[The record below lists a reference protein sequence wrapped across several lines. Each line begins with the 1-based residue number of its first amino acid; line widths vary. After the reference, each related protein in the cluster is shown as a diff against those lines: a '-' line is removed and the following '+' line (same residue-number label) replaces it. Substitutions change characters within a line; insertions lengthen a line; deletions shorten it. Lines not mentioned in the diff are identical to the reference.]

1 MPSPGAMANR
11 RLMVYI
17 VGAIGILS
25 IFFITFS
32 RHGPTVSSNTPLAY
46 AATPIHEVTV
56 KKETLNG
63 GAIMPKLG
71 NETLKAEL
79 GRAAWKVLH
88 TTMAR
93 FPDKPTEDEST
104 ALFSYI
110 HLFAR
115 LYPCGECAGHFRKI
129 LEKFPPQVKSR
140 SSAAVWACYV
150 HNEVNFSL
158 KKPKFDCDH
167 IGDFYKCGCAGE
179 EEEKG
184 KTKEEEA
191 AEKSP
196 DLKIEREP

>member
-1 MPSPGAMANR
+1 M
-11 RLMVYI
+11 
-17 VGAIGILS
+17 
-25 IFFITFS
+25 
-32 RHGPTVSSNTPLAY
+32 
-46 AATPIHEVTV
+46 
-56 KKETLNG
+56 
-63 GAIMPKLG
+63 
-71 NETLKAEL
+71 
-79 GRAAWKVLH
+79 
-88 TTMAR
+88 
-93 FPDKPTEDEST
+93 
-104 ALFSYI
+104 
-110 HLFAR
+110 
-115 LYPCGECAGHFRKI
+115 
-129 LEKFPPQVKSR
+129 KSR